1 MTQEELQTILEKQ
14 KKWLKDVRA
23 GERANLEGADFKGAN
38 LNSANLEG
46 ANLEWANLRGANL
59 EGANLKD
66 ANLNNANLKGANL
79 KDANLEGANLDYSCW
94 PLWCGSLRN
103 VRIDKRIF
111 AQLAY
116 HICRVIVDDDE
127 CKAAQRALY
136 PIANQFHRVDECGRP
151 PLEGS
156 VNHDD
161 VSEICE
167 LKDRV
172 ENLTLYLQEVFD
184 TDIQLYDWLDKRHPG
199 LPGYAPNISNN

>member
-1 MTQEELQTILEKQ
+1 MTQEELQTILEKH
-14 KKWLKDVRA
+14 KKWLNNVSG
-23 GERANLEGADFKGAN
+23 GECANLEGAD
-38 LNSANLEG
+38 LEYANLED
-46 ANLEWANLRGANL
+46 ADLRGANL
-59 EGANLKD
+59 KGAKLASANLEYASLAGANLRSAD
-66 ANLNNANLKGANL
+66 LAGADL

-136 PIANQFHRVDECGRP
+136 PIANQFHRVNECGRL

-156 VNHDD
+156 ESYDD
-161 VSEICE
+161 
-167 LKDRV
+167 
-172 ENLTLYLQEVFD
+172 
-184 TDIQLYDWLDKRHPG
+184 
-199 LPGYAPNISNN
+199 